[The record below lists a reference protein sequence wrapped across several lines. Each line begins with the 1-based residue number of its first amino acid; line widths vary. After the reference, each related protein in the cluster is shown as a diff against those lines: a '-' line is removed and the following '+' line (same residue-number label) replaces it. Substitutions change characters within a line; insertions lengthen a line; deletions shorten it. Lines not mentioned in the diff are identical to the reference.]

1 MESRHGWRVDTGDG
15 ETVVRSRVRAGLL
28 GGELFLKGL
37 DGKGFGVVDCA
48 DADLQAGG
56 DFFGFVAFDVE
67 VEDLRLV
74 FRKEG
79 DTALQEVV

>member
-1 MESRHGWRVDTGDG
+1 MGKGSGG
-15 ETVVRSRVRAGLL
+15 RAEVL
-28 GGELFLKGL
+28 GGELFLEGL
-37 DGKGFGVVDCA
+37 DSEGFGVVDCA

-56 DFFGFVAFDVE
+56 NFFGFVTLDVE

-79 DTALQEVV
+79 DTALQEMV